1 MTKWSKP
8 QKRKRKSEKKMDAS
22 KQKALEAAGWK
33 FGDAEDFLEM
43 TKQLDLFPQTNT
55 ADNCEKLANTIV
67 DSMSMDE
74 LRQFVFD
81 DVYSIMME
89 EKDVYLANV
98 EHYGE

>member
-1 MTKWSKP
+1 LGFSGETGLDPDSSP
-8 QKRKRKSEKKMDAS
+8 HPNSFFILYFERKLK
-22 KQKALEAAGWK
+22 
-33 FGDAEDFLEM
+33 M
-43 TKQLDLFPQTNT
+43 TKQLNLFPQTNT

-81 DVYSIMME
+81 DVYNIMLE
-89 EKDVYLANV
+89 DNEVYQANL

>member
-1 MTKWSKP
+1 
-8 QKRKRKSEKKMDAS
+8 
-22 KQKALEAAGWK
+22 
-33 FGDAEDFLEM
+33 M

-55 ADNCEKLANTIV
+55 EDNCEKLANTIV

-81 DVYSIMME
+81 DVYNIMLE
-89 EKDVYLANV
+89 DNEVYQANL

>member
-1 MTKWSKP
+1 
-8 QKRKRKSEKKMDAS
+8 
-22 KQKALEAAGWK
+22 
-33 FGDAEDFLEM
+33 
-43 TKQLDLFPQTNT
+43 
-55 ADNCEKLANTIV
+55 
-67 DSMSMDE
+67 MSMDE

>member
-1 MTKWSKP
+1 MN
-8 QKRKRKSEKKMDAS
+8 
-22 KQKALEAAGWK
+22 
-33 FGDAEDFLEM
+33 
-43 TKQLDLFPQTNT
+43 KQLDLFPQTNT

-81 DVYSIMME
+81 DVYNIMLE
-89 EKDVYLANV
+89 DNEVYQANL